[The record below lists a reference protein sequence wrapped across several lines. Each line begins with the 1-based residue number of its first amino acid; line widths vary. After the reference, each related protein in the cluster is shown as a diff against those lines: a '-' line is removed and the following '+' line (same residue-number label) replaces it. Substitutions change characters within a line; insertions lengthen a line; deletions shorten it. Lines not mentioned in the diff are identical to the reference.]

1 MLAWGGWKNQ
11 QRQLG
16 FHKSGRG
23 EKVGS
28 RRRRGLR
35 QPEENFGAKLGSSRL
50 GLEAGEGQEQFTFP
64 IDSPAEAWQG

>member
-1 MLAWGGWKNQ
+1 MLAWRGWKNQ

-28 RRRRGLR
+28 RMQGELA
-35 QPEENFGAKLGSSRL
+35 QPEENSGARPGSGRL
-50 GLEAGEGQEQFTFP
+50 GMEAGEGQERFPLP
-64 IDSPAEAWQG
+64 IDSPVEAWQD